1 MSARRSPAVGPADHD
16 LEPGRGLG
24 GAFGSETSVSSRSE
38 IGATE
43 RPVRITPSTSVS
55 PPLLSG
61 IHHVTIPVSDVQ
73 QAAEW
78 FATALGFVP
87 VVTFE
92 EEDCVTGVLLEH
104 PSGAAVLLRANP
116 APAVSHAFPTLTFAV
131 PDVEE
136 LRRWDGHLSD
146 LGITH
151 TEATRTHLGWAI
163 RLWGPE
169 RLEFALVTSQPL
181 DGVAE

>member
-1 MSARRSPAVGPADHD
+1 M
-16 LEPGRGLG
+16 
-24 GAFGSETSVSSRSE
+24 GSEGSVSSRSE
-38 IGATE
+38 TDATD
-43 RPVRITPSTSVS
+43 RPVPVTPSTAVA

-61 IHHVTIPVSDVQ
+61 IHHVTIPVHEVQ
-73 QAAEW
+73 PATEW

-104 PSGAAVLLRANP
+104 PSGAAVLVRTNP
-116 APAVSHAFPTLTFAV
+116 AQAVSQAFPTLTFAV
-131 PDVEE
+131 PDVEQ
-136 LRRWDGHLSD
+136 LRRWDRHLSD

-169 RLEFALVTSQPL
+169 CLEFRLVTNQPL